1 MKLHL
6 VGRRVLHMI
15 HVIINQF
22 YFIPYVAWMLLFLP
36 IYFFHPSF
44 YWYIEYILHHWLLH
58 IVASWPWAA
67 GNTVEIVG
75 EDIAPC
81 LNDRALVL
89 VNHQSTADV
98 PMLCTAILR
107 QGFVTPSTMWIMD
120 KIFKFSN
127 FGAIGMVH
135 GNFFIPSGKEVR
147 ESGIVQLQQHLKT
160 VLAAHK
166 LKWIMLFPEG
176 GFLRN
181 RLASSQRYA
190 EANNLPK
197 LKHVSLPRLGAFHAI
212 LNALYTKN
220 NHNEENSDKHNDS
233 TTSPKSEEQSQ
244 WNQALKWVID
254 LTIGYENKW
263 PLDLVQV
270 FLRSRPPMKTTVH
283 YRYFPIQEVPSDHKQ
298 LTSWLFDRW
307 VEKEHMLDVFY
318 KSGKFPRL
326 PSPHKLWDSPQK
338 IILNNKFLVG
348 LNVFFLLS
356 FAVHYWIFQNISY
369 IF

>member
-1 MKLHL
+1 MKFNL
-6 VGRRVLHMI
+6 VGRILHLI
-15 HVIINQF
+15 HVIVNQF
-22 YFIPYVAWMLLFLP
+22 YFIPYVAWMFLLLP
-36 IYFFHPSF
+36 IYFFHPSC

-75 EDIAPC
+75 EDITAC
-81 LNDRALVL
+81 LDDRALVL

-98 PMLCTAILR
+98 PMVVTSLLR
-107 QGFVTPSTMWIMD
+107 QGFITPSTMWIMD

-127 FGAIGMVH
+127 FGVIGMVH
-135 GNFFIPSGKEVR
+135 GNFFIPSGKQVR
-147 ESGIVQLQQHLKT
+147 DSGVLQLRQHLKN
-160 VLAAHK
+160 VVAAHK

-197 LKHVSLPRLGAFHAI
+197 LKNVALPRLGAFHAVLDI
-212 LNALYTKN
+212 FYLKN
-220 NHNEENSDKHNDS
+220 HHSEENSNGLSDS
-233 TTSPKSEEQSQ
+233 KTPKKEEKSQ
-244 WNQALKWVID
+244 WNQALKWVVD

-263 PLDLVQV
+263 PLDLVTV
-270 FLRSRPPMKTTVH
+270 FFKSRPPMKTTVH
-283 YRYFPIQEVPSDHKQ
+283 YRYFPIQEVPADKNQ

-307 VEKEHMLDVFY
+307 VEKEKMLDIFY
-318 KSGKFPRL
+318 KSGKFPSL

-338 IILNNKFLVG
+338 IILNNKFLFG
-348 LNVFFLLS
+348 LNVFFLVS
-356 FAVHYWIFQNISY
+356 FVIHYWIFRNISC
-369 IF
+369 IL